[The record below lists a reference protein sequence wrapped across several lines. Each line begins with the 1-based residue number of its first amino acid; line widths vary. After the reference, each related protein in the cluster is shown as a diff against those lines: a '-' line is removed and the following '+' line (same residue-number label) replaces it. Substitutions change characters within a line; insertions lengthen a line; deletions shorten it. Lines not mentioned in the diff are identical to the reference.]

1 MGCMVGWDVS
11 RHPEWDM
18 MYAAG
23 LTVREIA
30 DRCHQN
36 CSTIH
41 LHFRVREKY
50 EPGFHARHE
59 AALKARGL
67 TGPQLCGGNEP
78 VKLSIFKPPTAGYPE
93 ATEMLLSGHCIHG

>member
-1 MGCMVGWDVS
+1 MAGWEVS

-36 CSTIH
+36 VATIH
-41 LHFRVREKY
+41 AHFQSRERY
-50 EPGFHARHE
+50 EPGTRAKHE
-59 AALKARGL
+59 AALEAR
-67 TGPQLCGGNEP
+67 ER
-78 VKLSIFKPPTAGYPE
+78 TARRSVGENYW
-93 ATEMLLSGHCIHG
+93 LKS